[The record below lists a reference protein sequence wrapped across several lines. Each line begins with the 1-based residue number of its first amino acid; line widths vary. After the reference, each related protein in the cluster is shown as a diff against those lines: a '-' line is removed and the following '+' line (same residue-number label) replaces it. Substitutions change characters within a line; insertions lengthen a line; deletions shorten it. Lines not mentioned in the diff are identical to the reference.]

1 MTLSPKRL
9 ELGSP
14 AATHAL
20 GAAIASALEP
30 GDLVLLGGDLGA
42 GKTFLA
48 GAIVEALGMLEP
60 GPVTSPTF
68 ALVHEYATRR
78 AAVLHVD
85 LYRLRDGTV
94 PLEREIAR
102 LGLRERRDEGAIVL
116 VEWGTDAA
124 DALGGDPAFTVD
136 LTAAGDLARSATV
149 DGARMARLGATAA
162 RSG

>member
-1 MTLSPKRL
+1 M
-9 ELGSP
+9 
-14 AATHAL
+14 
-20 GAAIASALEP
+20 
-30 GDLVLLGGDLGA
+30 LLGGDLGA
-42 GKTFLA
+42 GKTFFA
-48 GAIVEALGMLEP
+48 GAVVEALGMLEP

-68 ALVHEYATRR
+68 ALVHEYPTRR

-85 LYRLRDGTV
+85 LYRLRDGSV

-124 DALGGDPAFTVD
+124 DALGGAPAFTVE
-136 LTAAGDLARSATV
+136 LTATGELARSATV
-149 DGARMARLGATAA
+149 DGARVSRLVGATAA